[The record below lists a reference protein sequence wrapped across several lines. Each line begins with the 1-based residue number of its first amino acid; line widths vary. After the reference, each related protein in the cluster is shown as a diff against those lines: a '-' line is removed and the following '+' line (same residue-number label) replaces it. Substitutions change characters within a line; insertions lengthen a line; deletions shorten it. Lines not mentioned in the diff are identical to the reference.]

1 MGVIR
6 GLLAV
11 LGRLMIAVI
20 FFLSAVGNKIPRFG
34 DVVKI
39 MEQEGVPEPNVLLA
53 GAIAFLL
60 LGSLSI
66 ILGYRARTG
75 AFLLLVFLVAAT
87 YYFHDFWKAPPE
99 RQQEEMI
106 NFMKNLSLMGTM
118 VFLIANGPGPWSLD
132 NRKRRKAVD
141 VDEDEED
148 EDDDEDEDDEDIA
161 PPKRRR

>member
-1 MGVIR
+1 MSVIR

-11 LGRLMIAVI
+11 LGRLMIATI
-20 FFLSAVGNKIPRFG
+20 FLLSAVGNKIPRFAE
-34 DVVKI
+34 VAKM
-39 MEQEGVPEPNVLLA
+39 MEEEGVPEPNVLLA

-75 AFLLLVFLVAAT
+75 AFLLLVFLAAAT

-99 RQQEEMI
+99 MQQQEMI

-118 VFLIANGPGPWSLD
+118 VFLMANGPGPWSLD
-132 NRKRRKAVD
+132 NRKRRLVE
-141 VDEDEED
+141 EDDED
-148 EDDDEDEDDEDIA
+148 EDDDEDDDDEDDA
-161 PPKRRR
+161 PLRRRK